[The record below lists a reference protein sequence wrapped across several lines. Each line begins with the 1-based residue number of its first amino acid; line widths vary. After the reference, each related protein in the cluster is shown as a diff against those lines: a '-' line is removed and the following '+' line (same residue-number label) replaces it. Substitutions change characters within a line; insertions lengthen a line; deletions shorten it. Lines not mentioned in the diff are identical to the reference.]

1 MLRTPAPFI
10 GALGVC
16 QKRALALLARRA
28 SEFWKTFCSLF
39 SRFLKGCRLGSAI
52 VRARVFALPSSSTR
66 ALLAPR
72 PMAVPRSVFVLAGLF
87 LGPVKRVALVTLAR
101 QMPWSPTCCFQDVR
115 VCLAQ
120 CLNQS
125 FARAPANRRA
135 GRAIDAL
142 STRALPKPS
151 RSITKLNAVI
161 EVSPWHRVDRRAA
174 DIRLTSQWYGR
185 LRAAHSGAVHRRV
198 RRLSKESTRFACSTC
213 I

>member
-1 MLRTPAPFI
+1 
-10 GALGVC
+10 
-16 QKRALALLARRA
+16 
-28 SEFWKTFCSLF
+28 
-39 SRFLKGCRLGSAI
+39 
-52 VRARVFALPSSSTR
+52 
-66 ALLAPR
+66 
-72 PMAVPRSVFVLAGLF
+72 
-87 LGPVKRVALVTLAR
+87 
-101 QMPWSPTCCFQDVR
+101 MPWSPTCCFQDVR

-142 STRALPKPS
+142 STRALPKPP

-174 DIRLTSQWYGR
+174 DMRLTSQWNGR

-198 RRLSKESTRFACSTC
+198 RCQIEISEFRHSNGMRERESTFSISGQSHERPFQCAPLLVSLVGPLPRWRSSVCVLYTQEELAQGADAVQRGAAPPRLDDLAPA
-213 I
+213 